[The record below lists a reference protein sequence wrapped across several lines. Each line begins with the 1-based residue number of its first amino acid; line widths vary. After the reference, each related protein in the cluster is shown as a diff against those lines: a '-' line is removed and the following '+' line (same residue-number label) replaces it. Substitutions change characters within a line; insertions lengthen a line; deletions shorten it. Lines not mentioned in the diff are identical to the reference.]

1 VHSRHTIPSTP
12 LNFIFNCSQC
22 WFSTVPW
29 SCLIFK

>member
-22 WFSTVPW
+22 WFSTVP
-29 SCLIFK
+29 